1 LRWASRLRCFQRLSR
16 TDIASQRCKDDNL
29 TTGSPGIR
37 PFRSS
42 RTRKRLPQESTVA
55 PDRDRAVLRRSE
67 PSSRGVLTGEQTDPW
82 DLLQPQDTPSRH
94 RGADPPRRCGNLPI
108 VTYGIRLYLY
118 PFQDSNV

>member
-1 LRWASRLRCFQRLSR
+1 MITSQLVHQGSAHFGPLVLGTDLLRIYTLVV
-16 TDIASQRCKDDNL
+16 
-29 TTGSPGIR
+29 
-37 PFRSS
+37 
-42 RTRKRLPQESTVA
+42 E
-55 PDRDRAVLRRSE
+55 RDRAVLRRSE